1 MASFLYKVGHFSF
14 TRRWTVLV
22 TWLLVLAA
30 VGAGAV
36 ASGMKMTEQLTIP
49 GVESA
54 TAQKILE
61 ERFGDAASGVGAA
74 TGGAA
79 AAGSAAEKPASTRFV
94 VQAPEGTNL
103 IEDGGLATVLGA
115 LAPVAGESQVA
126 SVSDPT
132 KTGTLAPD
140 GGAAY
145 VDIQFTVPADDVSDA
160 TLATIATAESTL
172 TSDGFTVA
180 VAGGPYTE
188 PLELLGPTELVGVV
202 VALLVLLVT
211 FGSLLAAGMP
221 ILTALLGVGI
231 GVAGVL
237 SLSAVVT
244 ISSATLTLALM
255 LGLAVGI
262 DYALF
267 LLSRHRQQ
275 LAEGVPAAESAG
287 RAVGTAGSA
296 VVFAG
301 LTVVIALA
309 GLSVTGIPF
318 LATMGLA
325 AAATVAVAVLIA
337 TTLLPAIMGFAGDRL
352 IPKGRAATRAAR
364 SSKAENRW
372 GSFVTT
378 HPVWT
383 LVVGVLLLGV
393 VALPATSMRLGLP
406 DAGQEPT
413 TSHDRQA
420 YDLLA
425 EGFGPGINGPLVVLV
440 DSEKAPGGLPAAIAQ
455 TTTALESV
463 PNIAVVAPPAP
474 NGTVEGMPAPEG
486 TVVPEGTPKADAAL
500 IVVIPTTGP
509 NAAETADVVHD
520 IRDLRGDVEK
530 ATGATLWVTGAAAA
544 NIDVTE
550 KLADALPLFL
560 AIVVGLAVVLLL
572 VAFRSLLV
580 PLTAVLG
587 FLLTVAAAFGA
598 TTAVYQ
604 WGWLADAFN
613 VATPAPLLSFMPVL
627 LVGVLFG
634 LAMDY
639 QVFLV
644 SRMRED
650 FTHGAGAM
658 QAVRSGYAHGAR
670 VVLAAAL
677 IMIAVFASFV
687 FSGNTTIG
695 PIAFALGFGIAVD
708 ALVVRMTMIP
718 AVMALLGTSAWW
730 LPRWL
735 DKALPNVDI
744 EGASLE
750 HRSAAHHEPKH
761 EAHSGS
767 AAQ

>member
-1 MASFLYKVGHFSF
+1 MASFLYRVGHFSF
-14 TRRWTVLV
+14 TRRWTVLIA
-22 TWLLVLAA
+22 WLLVLAA
-30 VGAGAV
+30 AGAGAV
-36 ASGMKMTEQLTIP
+36 ASGMKMTEELTIP

-54 TAQKILE
+54 TAQTILE
-61 ERFGDAASGVGAA
+61 ERFGDAASGVGAG
-74 TGGAA
+74 TGGQA
-79 AAGSAAEKPASTRFV
+79 AAGAEAEKPASSKFV

-103 IEDGGLATVLGA
+103 IEDGSLETVLGA
-115 LAPVAGESQVA
+115 LAPISEESQVE
-126 SVSDPT
+126 SVSDPMT
-132 KTGTLAPD
+132 TGTIAPD
-140 GGAAY
+140 GGAVY

-160 TLATIATAESTL
+160 TLDTIASAESTL
-172 TSDGFTVA
+172 SDDGFTVA
-180 VAGGPYTE
+180 VAGGPFTE

-275 LAEGVPAAESAG
+275 LAEGIPPAESAG

-325 AAATVAVAVLIA
+325 AAATVAIAVLIA

-352 IPKGRAATRAAR
+352 IPKGRAAARAQR
-364 SSKAENRW
+364 STKAENRW
-372 GSFVTT
+372 GTFVTT

-383 LVVGVLLLGV
+383 LLVGVLLLGT

-406 DAGQEPT
+406 DAGQEQAS
-413 TSHDRQA
+413 SHDRQA

-425 EGFGPGINGPLVVLV
+425 EGFGPGINGPLVVLL
-440 DSEKAPGGLPAAIAQ
+440 DAESDPDALPAAMAQ
-455 TTTALESV
+455 MSAALEGV
-463 PNIAVVAPPAP
+463 ANVAAVAPAIP
-474 NGTVEGMPAPEG
+474 NGAVEGMEAAS
-486 TVVPEGTPKADAAL
+486 GTPQADAA
-500 IVVIPTTGP
+500 IITVIPTTGP
-509 NAAETADVVHD
+509 NAEETAEVVHD
-520 IRDLRGDVEK
+520 IRDLRGAVEE
-530 ATGATLWVTGAAAA
+530 ATGADVWVTGAAAA

-560 AIVVGLAVVLLL
+560 AIVVGLAIILLL

-580 PLTAVLG
+580 PVTAVLG

-604 WGWLADAFN
+604 WGWLADVFS

-718 AVMALLGTSAWW
+718 AVMALLGKSAWW

-750 HRSAAHHEPKH
+750 ARTETHHEPKH
-761 EAHSGS
+761 EAHTG
-767 AAQ
+767 AHAK

>member
-1 MASFLYKVGHFSF
+1 MASFLYRVGHFSF
-14 TRRWTVLV
+14 TRRWTVLIA
-22 TWLLVLAA
+22 WLLVLAA
-30 VGAGAV
+30 AGAGAV
-36 ASGMKMTEQLTIP
+36 ASGMKMTEELTIP

-54 TAQKILE
+54 TAQTILE
-61 ERFGDAASGVGAA
+61 ERFGDAASGVGAG
-74 TGGAA
+74 TGGQA
-79 AAGSAAEKPASTRFV
+79 AAGAEAEKPASSKFV

-103 IEDGGLATVLGA
+103 IEDGSLETVLGA
-115 LAPVAGESQVA
+115 LAPISEESQVE
-126 SVSDPT
+126 SVSDPMT
-132 KTGTLAPD
+132 TGTIAPD
-140 GGAAY
+140 GGAVY

-160 TLATIATAESTL
+160 TLDTIASAESTL
-172 TSDGFTVA
+172 SDDGFTVA
-180 VAGGPYTE
+180 VAGGPFTE

-275 LAEGVPAAESAG
+275 LAEGIPPAESAG

-325 AAATVAVAVLIA
+325 AAATVAIAVLIA

-352 IPKGRAATRAAR
+352 IPKGRAAARAQR
-364 SSKAENRW
+364 STKAENRW
-372 GSFVTT
+372 GTFVTT

-383 LVVGVLLLGV
+383 LLVGVLLLGT

-406 DAGQEPT
+406 DAGQEQA

-425 EGFGPGINGPLVVLV
+425 EGFGPGINGPLVVLL
-440 DSEKAPGGLPAAIAQ
+440 DAESDPDALPAAMAQ
-455 TTTALESV
+455 MSAALEGV
-463 PNIAVVAPPAP
+463 ANVAAVAPAIP
-474 NGTVEGMPAPEG
+474 NGAVEGMEAAP
-486 TVVPEGTPKADAAL
+486 GTPQADAA
-500 IVVIPTTGP
+500 IITVIPTTGP
-509 NAAETADVVHD
+509 NAEETAEVVHD
-520 IRDLRGDVEK
+520 IRDLRGAVEE
-530 ATGATLWVTGAAAA
+530 ATGADVWVTGAAAA

-560 AIVVGLAVVLLL
+560 AIVVGLAIILLL

-580 PLTAVLG
+580 PVTAVLG

-604 WGWLADAFN
+604 WGWLADVFS

-718 AVMALLGTSAWW
+718 AVMALLGKSAWW

-750 HRSAAHHEPKH
+750 ARTETHHEPKH
-761 EAHSGS
+761 EAHTG
-767 AAQ
+767 AHAK